1 MKIGEILSKD
11 YYEKDPAL
19 VARRL
24 LGQVLCRALGSRT
37 LAGVIVETEAY
48 YGRTDPAS
56 RAYKSRGDIAM
67 MLYGD
72 VGRALI
78 YGVHSKW
85 LFNVVAHEP
94 HAGGCVL
101 IRSLEP
107 IEGIEIMKRL
117 RRTDDLLK
125 LTSGPGRLSEAMSID
140 KSLHKK
146 PVYSEDS
153 EITIRRGREERNIAR
168 SFRIGVTKD
177 MDIPLR
183 FYVKNSR
190 LLSVK
195 NI

>member
-1 MKIGEILSKD
+1 MSKD